1 MSIEVNNESGVAVD
15 ERALAELGRFVLDAM
30 GIDPLGELSVVLL
43 DVDTMAGM
51 HQQWMD
57 LPGPTDV
64 MAFPMD
70 AEDYASEGG
79 DRGGAGRPGH
89 AGPEYGDSPA
99 MLGDVVLCPTVA
111 AEQAVQAGHSTEAE
125 LHLLCTHGILHLLG
139 YDHAEPEEER
149 EMFELQAKLVGDW
162 AKVSGRGPIR
172 APLPGTGGQVRDA
185 GSHGGA
191 AAPRG

>member
-1 MSIEVNNESGVAVD
+1 MSVEVNNESGEPAD
-15 ERALAELGRFVLDAM
+15 ELALARLARFVLDEL
-30 GIDPLGELSVVLL
+30 GVNPLAELSIVLL
-43 DVDTMAGM
+43 DSPAMATL

-70 AEDYASEGG
+70 GASGPTERFDPSAPPGT
-79 DRGGAGRPGH
+79 DDGA
-89 AGPEYGDSPA
+89 AT

-111 AEQAVQAGHSTEAE
+111 ADQATSAGHSTEAE

-149 EMFELQAKLVGDW
+149 EMFELQARLVSEW
-162 AKVSGRGPIR
+162 SRATKRGPIR
-172 APLPGTGGQVRDA
+172 APLPGSGGEVRDWA
-185 GSHGGA
+185 GGR
-191 AAPRG
+191 RG

>member
-43 DVDTMAGM
+43 DSQTMAGM

-70 AEDYASEGG
+70 AEDCAA
-79 DRGGAGRPGH
+79 DRGTERGGRPGH
-89 AGPEYGDSPA
+89 SAPEYGDSPA
-99 MLGDVVLCPTVA
+99 LLGDVVLCPEVA
-111 AEQAVQAGHSTEAE
+111 AEQ
-125 LHLLCTHGILHLLG
+125 
-139 YDHAEPEEER
+139 
-149 EMFELQAKLVGDW
+149 
-162 AKVSGRGPIR
+162 
-172 APLPGTGGQVRDA
+172 
-185 GSHGGA
+185 
-191 AAPRG
+191 